1 MEKGRDEP
9 SHWHFMRTGRVVVD
23 YHIWRKGY
31 CLVSFQSFTLRYF
44 VIAVIRNTIQTTL
57 QLYSTPSPRLHPLW
71 QIPWIV
77 IILLSTGKTRKMAI
91 GVSVG
96 VVMLIA
102 LVTSIVCF
110 VRRRKARALS
120 NQLTT
125 PLTRA
130 NAGDTGHVT
139 AMETRNNSRDTSLAA
154 TRAITTA
161 SYGTQT
167 SPLSPQATGQHS
179 VNLSPSMNSV
189 SLQTIP
195 SGPPPAYPGSPD
207 SPPPYPGIVEVPQYP
222 PPGQSYPWEQRPQ
235 PSAPPP
241 RPWSSIGTSLCTDPP
256 PSRLSQSPNDHN
268 ELANSWEYINR
279 KDPSHSEKF
288 IDEHS

>member
-9 SHWHFMRTGRVVVD
+9 SHWLFMRTGRVVLD
-23 YHIWRKGY
+23 YHMKKRVLLSVFSIF
-31 CLVSFQSFTLRYF
+31 LLSHF
-44 VIAVIRNTIQTTL
+44 VIAAIRNNIQTTL

-256 PSRLSQSPNDHN
+256 SPASPSLLMTTMS
-268 ELANSWEYINR
+268 
-279 KDPSHSEKF
+279 
-288 IDEHS
+288 

>member
-9 SHWHFMRTGRVVVD
+9 SHWLFMRTGRVVLD
-23 YHIWRKGY
+23 YHMKKRVLLSVFSIF
-31 CLVSFQSFTLRYF
+31 LLSHF
-44 VIAVIRNTIQTTL
+44 VIAAIRNNIQTTL

-125 PLTRA
+125 VNARNASSITTPLTRA
-130 NAGDTGHVT
+130 NAGNTGPVT
-139 AMETRNNSRDTSLAA
+139 SMERRNNARDTSLAA

-189 SLQTIP
+189 SLQIIP

-241 RPWSSIGTSLCTDPP
+241 RPWSSIGTSLCTDPRPLP
-256 PSRLSQSPNDHN
+256 PLPVS
-268 ELANSWEYINR
+268 
-279 KDPSHSEKF
+279 
-288 IDEHS
+288 

>member
-125 PLTRA
+125 VNARNTSSDTTPLTRA
-130 NAGDTGHVT
+130 NAGNTGMLPQWKREIIQEIPVLLPQ
-139 AMETRNNSRDTSLAA
+139 EQSLLHPM
-154 TRAITTA
+154 
-161 SYGTQT
+161 GHK
-167 SPLSPQATGQHS
+167 PHL
-179 VNLSPSMNSV
+179 
-189 SLQTIP
+189 
-195 SGPPPAYPGSPD
+195 YP
-207 SPPPYPGIVEVPQYP
+207 VKQ
-222 PPGQSYPWEQRPQ
+222 
-235 PSAPPP
+235 
-241 RPWSSIGTSLCTDPP
+241 
-256 PSRLSQSPNDHN
+256 
-268 ELANSWEYINR
+268 
-279 KDPSHSEKF
+279 
-288 IDEHS
+288 

>member
-1 MEKGRDEP
+1 
-9 SHWHFMRTGRVVVD
+9 
-23 YHIWRKGY
+23 
-31 CLVSFQSFTLRYF
+31 
-44 VIAVIRNTIQTTL
+44 
-57 QLYSTPSPRLHPLW
+57 
-71 QIPWIV
+71 
-77 IILLSTGKTRKMAI
+77 MAI

-161 SYGTQT
+161 SYGKQT
-167 SPLSPQATGQHS
+167 HLYPLRQQGNIQ
-179 VNLSPSMNSV
+179 
-189 SLQTIP
+189 
-195 SGPPPAYPGSPD
+195 
-207 SPPPYPGIVEVPQYP
+207 
-222 PPGQSYPWEQRPQ
+222 
-235 PSAPPP
+235 
-241 RPWSSIGTSLCTDPP
+241 
-256 PSRLSQSPNDHN
+256 
-268 ELANSWEYINR
+268 
-279 KDPSHSEKF
+279 
-288 IDEHS
+288 

>member
-1 MEKGRDEP
+1 
-9 SHWHFMRTGRVVVD
+9 MRTGGVVLID
-23 YHIWRKGY
+23 YHMKGY
-31 CLVSFQSFTLRYF
+31 CLVSFQSFILRHF
-44 VIAVIRNTIQTTL
+44 VNAAIRNTIQTTL
-57 QLYSTPSPRLHPLW
+57 QLYSTPFPRLHPLW
-71 QIPWIV
+71 QIPWIF
-77 IILLSTGKTRKMAI
+77 IILLSTGKTRKIAI

-102 LVTSIVCF
+102 LVASIVCF

-125 PLTRA
+125 VNARNTSSVTRPLTRA
-130 NAGDTGHVT
+130 NAGNTGHVT
-139 AMETRNNSRDTSLAA
+139 AMERRNNSRDTSLAA

-189 SLQTIP
+189 SLQIIP

-256 PSRLSQSPNDHN
+256 PPPASPS
-268 ELANSWEYINR
+268 LLMTTMS
-279 KDPSHSEKF
+279 
-288 IDEHS
+288 